1 MRPPHSAR
9 TFSMASFHHPSFP
22 GAPPPHYIDMMGNVI
37 TNMGIDATSRQHLQ
51 QNLGRVTA
59 VASSTQLQREFKT
72 ICLGVDAEHRAR
84 VIRTLSGPRGY
95 EAGQHI
101 QCFVLIECNQ
111 WLIDSPD
118 AYNILCLVAER
129 ARNLKLVHI
138 GFNDRYL
145 NWALLPRRVHLM
157 FIRVMRQANTVI
169 LEGVKNVPLALIYA
183 LEHIRCLDLAQIKLA
198 PMTPQDAIAP
208 NTIPR
213 AAPRALS
220 VHTRFEDDWNDN
232 ESDGTLRTVRTLKDY
247 PGIRFNRLR
256 TLYLDFLG
264 CNGCAKTWK
273 EAIGLCKNTLES
285 LRLNYYP
292 EGDGEWAF

>member
-1 MRPPHSAR
+1 M
-9 TFSMASFHHPSFP
+9 
-22 GAPPPHYIDMMGNVI
+22 IGNVI
-37 TNMGIDATSRQHLQ
+37 TNMGIDGTSRQHLQ
-51 QNLGRVTA
+51 QNMGRVA
-59 VASSTQLQREFKT
+59 AAASSIQLRKEFQT
-72 ICLGVDAEHRAR
+72 TCLGVDAEHRSR
-84 VIRTLSGPRGY
+84 MLQTLAGPHGY

-101 QCFVLIECNQ
+101 QNLVLIECNQ
-111 WLIDSPD
+111 WLVDSPD
-118 AYNILCLVAER
+118 AYTILCLVAER

-183 LEHIRCLDLAQIKLA
+183 LEYVQCLDLAQIKLA

-220 VHTRFEDDWNDN
+220 VHTRIIDDWEDN

-247 PGIRFNRLR
+247 PGIRFSGLR
-256 TLYLDFLG
+256 TLHLDYLG
-264 CNGCAKTWK
+264 CNGCAQTWK
-273 EAIGLCKNTLES
+273 EAIALCKNTLVS
-285 LRLNYYP
+285 LKLTYYP
-292 EGDGEWAF
+292 EGDGKWASDLDNPSK